1 MKSLLQT
8 ERECY
13 LTGRRDN
20 LHRHHIYGG
29 GRRALSEKYGLWV
42 YLTGEMHN
50 LSPAGVHF
58 NRALDRQLKQAGQR
72 AFENAYSREAFLRL
86 FGKNY
91 LENEGELR
99 A

>member
-1 MKSLLQT
+1 MKSILQT

-20 LHRHHIYGG
+20 LHRHHIFGG

-42 YLTGEMHN
+42 YLTGEKHN
-50 LSPAGVHF
+50 QSSAGVHF
-58 NRALDRQLKQAGQR
+58 DRALDRQLKRDGQR
-72 AFENAYSREAFLRL
+72 AFEAAHSHEMFMQL

-91 LENEGELR
+91 LET
-99 A
+99 